1 LDCSSPTLVLLI
13 GLFHAGMIAPC
24 QLLGLL
30 HTSSHL
36 LGMGAWHLCLLDPPR
51 HRSTCL
57 INTASLRFLCLPRN
71 RQDLSAGVRSSSPG
85 RLLSMMRARQD
96 HAHPSAARGCGGRRP
111 DAHIAARVARALSC
125 RRAHPA
131 IAQGRMRP
139 QLGRALAA
147 RRAQRRKPV
156 SGPVAHALGAR

>member
-13 GLFHAGMIAPC
+13 GLFRAGMIASC
-24 QLLGLL
+24 QLRGLL
-30 HTSSHL
+30 HTSRHL

-51 HRSTCL
+51 HRSPCL
-57 INTASLRFLCLPRN
+57 INTASLRFLCLPCN

-111 DAHIAARVARALSC
+111 DAHIAARVARTLSC
-125 RRAHPA
+125 RRAQNGNRAGPHA
-131 IAQGRMRP
+131 P

-147 RRAQRRKPV
+147 RRAQRRKSG